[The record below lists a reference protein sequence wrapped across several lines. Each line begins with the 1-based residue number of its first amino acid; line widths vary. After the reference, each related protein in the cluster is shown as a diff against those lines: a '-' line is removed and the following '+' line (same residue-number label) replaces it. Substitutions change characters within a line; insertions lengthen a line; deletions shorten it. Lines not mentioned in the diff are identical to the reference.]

1 MKDKI
6 FAIIEAIIAIALGI
20 VVIVSGAG
28 TALDIYFGIICL
40 VGGIGLLSLACVGLI
55 KTKILQL
62 PATLLG
68 SILVAVGISLFTPYL
83 SFAALINLLITVIL
97 GAGAGLIIYGIYVL
111 LVLKNLIIGLT
122 QLIIGAAA
130 LVLAI
135 LYMTVPEFAQ
145 AFWIIIGILIIIY
158 GLLLLV
164 SAFLFK
170 KEK

>member
-40 VGGIGLLSLACVGLI
+40 VGGIGLLSLACIGLI

-83 SFAALINLLITVIL
+83 SFAALINLLIIVIL

-111 LVLKNLIIGLT
+111 LVLKNLIVGLT
-122 QLIIGAAA
+122 QLIIGTAA